1 METVDLMLDDS
12 ADAGARLCRE
22 AGRKA
27 AGRAGIPLNEA
38 LDRLIVGLVL
48 LIAFVLAAPF
58 GVYFA
63 ARGRAPRL
71 PSSVPRPLHSP
82 LLPPKAGASVENV
95 V

>member
-1 METVDLMLDDS
+1 METVYLTPDNS
-12 ADAGARLCRE
+12 ADTGARLCPE
-22 AGRKA
+22 GERKA

-63 ARGRAPRL
+63 SRGRAPRL
-71 PSSVPRPLHSP
+71 SPSVPRPLHSP
-82 LLPPKAGASVENV
+82 LLSPKAGASVESV